1 MHTDRRWL
9 TFIQTCLSL
18 NQSSSLNKVRI
29 NIQCLICLC
38 LRLCVW
44 WWPKIFDSDI
54 FSPKLSSGCSSQV
67 IISVFGRTMGQLKH
81 NYGLLLTQSLAVY
94 KLSFYEEELW
104 VDTWFSFLVLTTKSA
119 HFVCLSY
126 LKHLTQ
132 IIRSLSV
139 TDKRDIQNMQ
149 SSESPQR
156 ELRSTGVDFSFF
168 KNSAFVLS
176 RWNINVHVNVKVI
189 RVWNSIRVSK

>member
-1 MHTDRRWL
+1 M
-9 TFIQTCLSL
+9 
-18 NQSSSLNKVRI
+18 
-29 NIQCLICLC
+29 
-38 LRLCVW
+38 
-44 WWPKIFDSDI
+44 
-54 FSPKLSSGCSSQV
+54 
-67 IISVFGRTMGQLKH
+67 
-81 NYGLLLTQSLAVY
+81 
-94 KLSFYEEELW
+94 
-104 VDTWFSFLVLTTKSA
+104 DTWFSFLVLTTKSA

-176 RWNINVHVNVKVI
+176 R
-189 RVWNSIRVSK
+189 